1 MYLNQSIA
9 NEIIKEISPVINAD
23 LNIMDSTGLILAS
36 TNPER
41 IYTYHEGAY
50 ILIANKM
57 DEFIVEHENQYEGCR
72 KGVNLPICFA
82 SEVVG
87 VIGITG
93 EPDKIIGYGRIIQKL
108 SEIIFYEN
116 FVASR
121 RNAEEQAKLLFVI
134 DLLHGNFSSSFSY
147 VERQLT
153 KNNLKVEGPFSTAIC
168 KFDFSSQ
175 TKVSGELLQ
184 ARMGF
189 IYKYTSDVLATNRT
203 LAVQSNDLL
212 LIVSN
217 LTSHKLHET
226 MTNLLNQLEAQY
238 AVSSL
243 CIISDTC
250 NDYSDI
256 TKAYNEALSAFRY
269 FDKGSRGVL
278 MFSTVNLDFILSQLP
293 ELHKKNLAA
302 QIFKDC
308 TKEETEEFSSF
319 IGAYMLYDGSLN
331 KLAEHLYIHKN
342 TVQYKILKISS
353 KTGLDLRKPHDFF
366 LLYLASIYSLEDN
379 EMLNN

>member
-9 NEIIKEISPVINAD
+9 SGIIKEISPVINTD

-36 TNPER
+36 TNLER
-41 IYTYHEGAY
+41 VNTYHEGAY

-57 DEFIVEHENQYEGCR
+57 DEFIVENENQYEGCR

-82 SEVVG
+82 REVVG

-108 SEIIFYEN
+108 TEMIFYEN

-121 RNAEEQAKLLFVI
+121 RNAEDQAKLLFVS
-134 DLLHGNFSSSFSY
+134 DLLHGNFTSSLFY
-147 VERQLT
+147 VEQQLT
-153 KNNLKVEGPFSTAIC
+153 KYRLKAEGPFSTAIC

-175 TKVSGELLQ
+175 NAADAELLQ

-189 IYKYTSDVLATNRT
+189 IYKYTSDVLAANRT
-203 LAVQSNDLL
+203 LAAQNNELL
-212 LIVSN
+212 LAVSN
-217 LTSHKLHET
+217 LTSHKLLET
-226 MTNLLNQLEAQY
+226 MTDLAAQLEAQY
-238 AVSSL
+238 AVSPL

-250 NDYSDI
+250 TDYTDI
-256 TKAYNEALSAFRY
+256 PKTYNEALSAFRY

-278 MFSTVNLDFILSQLP
+278 MFSTINLDFTLSQLP
-293 ELHKKNLAA
+293 ELHKKNLAG

-308 TKEETEEFSSF
+308 TEEETEEFSNF
-319 IGAYMLYDGSLN
+319 IRAYMTYGGSLN
-331 KLAEHLYIHKN
+331 KLAQHLYIHKN

-353 KTGLDLRKPHDFF
+353 KTGLDPRRPHDLF
-366 LLYLASIYSLEDN
+366 LLYLASLYSTVAV
-379 EMLNN
+379 EM